1 MKKTLLAVALGIV
14 ALCSVI
20 AEGQAEKAYPSK
32 TIEIIVPSKAGG
44 STDALARIFAQV
56 AKKHLP
62 EAEFAIVNIP
72 GSGGQQGFEKIAA
85 AKPDGH
91 TLGAVFTV
99 QLPSHVVSGRARYI
113 LDDFHYLSKMLDDP
127 SIIVVSK
134 DSPINSLEEL
144 ISYAKSNEMTASV
157 NGIGSDDHLAMMMFQ
172 NAVGVEFQ
180 MIPASGSSEQKA
192 NVMGGHVE
200 VAFMN
205 LSQMIS
211 QHRADDAKILV
222 LLADERDQALPE
234 LPAIGEFGYD
244 QVKMSGTRGFVV
256 QSGVPEEIKAVLEK
270 LTVDVVNDPEF
281 GDTLKKSNQ
290 AFTYEDG
297 ASYGIFMK
305 DLESEL
311 EVLFAQEPW

>member
-1 MKKTLLAVALGIV
+1 MKRTLLAVVLGIA
-14 ALCSVI
+14 ALYSVI
-20 AEGQAEKAYPSK
+20 AEGQGEQAYPSR

-44 STDALARIFAQV
+44 STDTLARVFVQV
-56 AKKHLP
+56 ARKHLP
-62 EAEFAIVNIP
+62 GAEFAIVNIP

-91 TLGAVFTV
+91 TLGAIFTV
-99 QLPSHVVSGRARYI
+99 QLPSHVVSGRARYK
-113 LDDFHYLSKMLDDP
+113 LDDFHYLSKMLEDP

-144 ISYAKSNEMTASV
+144 VSYAKSNEMTASV

-172 NAVGVEFQ
+172 NAAGVEFQ

-211 QHRADDAKILV
+211 QHKAGDAKILA
-222 LLADERDQALPE
+222 LLADERDNALPE

-244 QVKMSGTRGFVV
+244 SVKMSGTRGFVV
-256 QSGVPEEIKAVLEK
+256 QSGVPDEIKAVLEK
-270 LTVDVVNDPEF
+270 LTDDVVNDPEY
-281 GDTLKKSNQ
+281 GDTLQKSNQ

-297 ASYGIFMK
+297 ASYERFMN
-305 DLESEL
+305 DLEKDL